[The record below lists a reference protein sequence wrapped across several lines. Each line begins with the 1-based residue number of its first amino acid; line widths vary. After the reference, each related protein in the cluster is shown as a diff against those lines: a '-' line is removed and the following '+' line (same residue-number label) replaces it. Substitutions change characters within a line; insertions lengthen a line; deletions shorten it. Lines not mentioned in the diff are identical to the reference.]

1 MTMPF
6 LIRHYRLT
14 KKYGR
19 KKLLKE
25 FPQKN
30 WSETE
35 LRKLL
40 NKIDEMGDTH
50 TKKKTRQQ
58 KTTNVSIRCK
68 YWHCWKS
75 DFELGEYPGTHL
87 SLSEIEMET
96 GMPQASVNWIRKFD
110 LGNYQQFY
118 HTFADFCSS
127 QKQALNVPSLSKIA
141 LSYICWVLYQSGT
154 YLITND
160 DSLTA
165 CLHIFLVLSWSGTNF
180 NIFGFF
186 VIAPILFFGDS
197 LSSVLYSLPRILWL
211 LIQKK

>member
-50 TKKKTRQQ
+50 T
-58 KTTNVSIRCK
+58 
-68 YWHCWKS
+68 
-75 DFELGEYPGTHL
+75 
-87 SLSEIEMET
+87 
-96 GMPQASVNWIRKFD
+96 
-110 LGNYQQFY
+110 
-118 HTFADFCSS
+118 
-127 QKQALNVPSLSKIA
+127 
-141 LSYICWVLYQSGT
+141 
-154 YLITND
+154 
-160 DSLTA
+160 
-165 CLHIFLVLSWSGTNF
+165 
-180 NIFGFF
+180 
-186 VIAPILFFGDS
+186 
-197 LSSVLYSLPRILWL
+197 
-211 LIQKK
+211 QKKNKAAEDYKCLDQMQILTLLKI

>member
-50 TKKKTRQQ
+50 TKKKQGSRRLQM
-58 KTTNVSIRCK
+58 SR
-68 YWHCWKS
+68 S
-75 DFELGEYPGTHL
+75 DANIDTVENLIL
-87 SLSEIEMET
+87 S
-96 GMPQASVNWIRKFD
+96 
-110 LGNYQQFY
+110 
-118 HTFADFCSS
+118 
-127 QKQALNVPSLSKIA
+127 
-141 LSYICWVLYQSGT
+141 
-154 YLITND
+154 
-160 DSLTA
+160 
-165 CLHIFLVLSWSGTNF
+165 
-180 NIFGFF
+180 
-186 VIAPILFFGDS
+186 
-197 LSSVLYSLPRILWL
+197 
-211 LIQKK
+211 